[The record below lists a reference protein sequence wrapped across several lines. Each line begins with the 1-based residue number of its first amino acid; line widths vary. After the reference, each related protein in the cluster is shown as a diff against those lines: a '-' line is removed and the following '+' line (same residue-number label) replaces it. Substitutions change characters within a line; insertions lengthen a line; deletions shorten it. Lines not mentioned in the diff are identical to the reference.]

1 MVQRWNDYAAIP
13 LRTSFGII
21 FVAHGAQKL
30 FGWFGGAGL
39 ESTASFLASL
49 GLTPGPFWA
58 VVAGVVELVGGIAL
72 LVGFATPWTAIAL
85 AARTLAALILV
96 NAPAGFSAMQGGVEF
111 PLALL
116 GGLLALVCTGAQAY
130 SLDARLPVLR
140 GVKPTIEAPQKKAA

>member
-1 MVQRWNDYAAIP
+1 MVFRWKEYAAIP
-13 LRTSFGII
+13 LRIAFGII

-39 ESTASFLASL
+39 ESTATVLASH
-49 GLTPGPFWA
+49 GLTPGLFWA

-85 AARTLAALILV
+85 AARTLAALVLV
-96 NAPAGFSAMQGGVEF
+96 NAAAGFSAMQGGVEF

-116 GGLLALVCTGAQAY
+116 GGLLTLVFTGAQAY
-130 SLDARLPVLR
+130 SLDAWLPIVR
-140 GVKPTIEAPQKKAA
+140 RIKPAVETPQKRAA